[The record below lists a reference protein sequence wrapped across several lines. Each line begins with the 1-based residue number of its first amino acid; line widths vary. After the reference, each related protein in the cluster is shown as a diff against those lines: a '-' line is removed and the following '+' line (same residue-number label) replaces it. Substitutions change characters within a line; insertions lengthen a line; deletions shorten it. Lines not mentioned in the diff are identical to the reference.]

1 VNQAPTTDTTTG
13 IALEHVAADVRSED
27 DLYRRV
33 NGRWLDSAQIP
44 ADKAVYGAFH
54 QLNDE
59 AEKNVR
65 AILEEA
71 AAGTAPPGS
80 DERKIGDLYADFLD
94 EEAVERLGA
103 QPIAAD
109 LALIAATSD
118 RATLVSTL
126 GRLQRAGV
134 PGGFGWWVNTDA
146 KASDRYVVYVSQS
159 GLGLPDESYYRED
172 SFAAIRDEYVG
183 HLTRMLTLAGIDD
196 AAGAAR
202 RVFALETVLAAGH
215 WDRVASR
222 DATRTYN
229 KLDRSRL
236 RTLTAGFDWS
246 AWLVAQQADSQAL
259 DQVVVRQPSYLEA
272 FDRALT
278 EQPLEDWKA
287 WLTWKL
293 VHASAPYLSSAF
305 IDESFAFFGTTLTG
319 TPQLRER
326 WKRAVGAAEGALGE
340 AIGRLY
346 VQRHFPPQAKE
357 RTVELVG
364 HLIEA
369 YRERISALDWMG
381 EQTKARAL
389 EKLDLFTPKIGYPD
403 TWRDYSA
410 LRIER
415 GDLLGN
421 VRRAT
426 EFELD
431 RDLAKL
437 GTPVD
442 RSEWFMTPQT
452 VNAYYNPGLNEI
464 VFPAAILQPPFFDVT
479 ADDAVNYGAIGAVI
493 GHEIGHGF
501 DDQGSKYD
509 GDGNLRDWWTQEDR
523 TRFEQRADAL
533 IAQYDVLVPA
543 QTPGHHV
550 NGALTVGEN
559 IGDLGGLTI
568 AHVAY
573 RLAVREPPAPGPDG
587 LTGDQRFFYG
597 WAQVW
602 RTMIRDAELIRRL
615 AIDPHSPAEFR
626 CNAVVK
632 NIDAFHTAFGVAD
645 GDGLWLDPD
654 QRVRIW

>member
-1 VNQAPTTDTTTG
+1 MNQAPTTITTG
-13 IALEHVAADVRSED
+13 IALEHVASEVRAQD

-33 NGRWLDSAQIP
+33 NGHWLDSAQIP

-71 AAGTAPPGS
+71 AAGSAPPGS

-94 EEAVERLGA
+94 EDTAERLGA

-109 LALIAATSD
+109 LATIAAIGD
-118 RATLVSTL
+118 RDALVSVL
-126 GRLQRAGV
+126 GTLQRAGV

-146 KASDRYVVYVSQS
+146 KASDRYVVYLSQS
-159 GLGLPDESYYRED
+159 GLGLPDESYYRDE
-172 SFAAIRDEYVG
+172 SFAGIRDEYLG
-183 HLTRMLTLAGIDD
+183 HLNRILALAGIDD
-196 AAGAAR
+196 AADAAR

-229 KLDRSRL
+229 KLDRARL
-236 RTLTAGFDWS
+236 RALTGAFDWS
-246 AWLVAQQADSQAL
+246 SWLVTQRADDRAL
-259 DQVVVRQPSYLEA
+259 DEVVVRQPSYLEA
-272 FDRALT
+272 FDRALS
-278 EQPLEDWKA
+278 EQPLEHWKA

-293 VHASAPYLSSAF
+293 VHASAPYLSGAF
-305 IDESFAFFGTTLTG
+305 VDETFAFFGTTLTG

-326 WKRAVGAAEGALGE
+326 WKRAVSAAEGALGE

-369 YRERISALDWMG
+369 YRQRISTLDWMG
-381 EQTKARAL
+381 EVTRNRAL
-389 EKLDLFTPKIGYPD
+389 EKLDSFTPKIGYPD

-410 LRIER
+410 LRIVR

-426 EFELD
+426 EYELA

-464 VFPAAILQPPFFDVT
+464 VFPAAILQPPFFDVA

-509 GDGNLRDWWTQEDR
+509 GRGNLRDWWTADDR
-523 TRFEQRADAL
+523 ARFEQRANAL
-533 IAQYDVLVPA
+533 IAQYD
-543 QTPGHHV
+543 
-550 NGALTVGEN
+550 
-559 IGDLGGLTI
+559 
-568 AHVAY
+568 
-573 RLAVREPPAPGPDG
+573 
-587 LTGDQRFFYG
+587 
-597 WAQVW
+597 
-602 RTMIRDAELIRRL
+602 
-615 AIDPHSPAEFR
+615 
-626 CNAVVK
+626 
-632 NIDAFHTAFGVAD
+632 
-645 GDGLWLDPD
+645 
-654 QRVRIW
+654 